1 MALRWDSRIDHI
13 CSVRKEEAGNPQQT
27 MPSKK
32 QKIMLEVQ
40 VVGRSVNLT
49 PVLGVTWDTVLS
61 SWTGTSSF
69 HCAMYV
75 LYVELIQRHDE
86 LF

>member
-1 MALRWDSRIDHI
+1 M
-13 CSVRKEEAGNPQQT
+13 EEAGNPQQT

-49 PVLGVTWDTVLS
+49 PVLGVTWDTVPS

-69 HCAMYV
+69 RCAMDV
-75 LYVELIQRHDE
+75 LYVEPVSTYAFKGTHFIS
-86 LF
+86 